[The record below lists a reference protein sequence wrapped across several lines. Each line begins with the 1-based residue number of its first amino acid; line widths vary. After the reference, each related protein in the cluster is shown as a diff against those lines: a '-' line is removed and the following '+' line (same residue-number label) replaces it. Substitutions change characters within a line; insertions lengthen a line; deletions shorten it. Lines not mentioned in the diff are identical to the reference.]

1 MAESNSTDFDLLWYL
16 ENLSDKEFQSFKKY
30 LARKILDFK
39 LPQVPLINLRA
50 TKEELANLLP
60 ISYEGQHIWNMLYSI
75 FLMMRKEDHCMK
87 IIGRRNRN
95 QEACKA
101 LMRRKITLRWENH
114 TFGEFHYKFFCN
126 VASDVFYV
134 LQLAYDSTSCY
145 SANDLNVFLMG
156 DRASGKTVTINLA
169 VMKWINGEMWQNM
182 ISYVVHLT
190 SHEIN
195 QMTDSSLAE
204 LIAKDWPD
212 GQAPIADILSDPKKL
227 LFILEDV
234 DNLRFELNVNEHA
247 LCSNSTQKVPIP
259 ILLVSL
265 LKRQMA
271 PGCWFLISS
280 RPTREENIK
289 MFLKTTDCYVTLQFS
304 NEKRELYFHSF
315 FNDRQRASTAL
326 MLVHDD
332 EILTGLCRVAILCWI
347 TCTVLNRQMDKGHDP
362 QHCCETPT
370 DLHAHFLAD
379 ALTSKAGLTANQY
392 HLGLLRRL
400 CLLAAGG
407 LFLSTLNFSAEDL
420 RCVGFTE
427 VDFSVLQAVNI
438 LLPSSTHKDRY
449 KFIHLNVQE
458 FCAAIAFLMAVPNC
472 LIPSGSRGYKEKREQ
487 YCNFNQVFTF
497 IFGLLNENR
506 RKILETTFG
515 YQLPMV
521 ESFRR
526 YSVEYMKHLG
536 RDQQKLTHHG
546 SLFYCLFEN
555 QEEEFVKKV
564 ANTLKEVT
572 LYLQSNKDMM
582 VSLYCLEYCCHLR
595 TFKLSVQRIFEYKE
609 PLVRPTARL
618 SYISTASGFED
629 LLKALA
635 RNRSLIHLS
644 LNCTSISLNMFSLLR
659 EILDKSTCQI
669 RHLSLMKCDLRASE
683 CGEIASLLVNG
694 GSLRKLTLTN
704 NPLRNDGVNILC
716 NALLHPNCTLTSLA
730 LVFCCLTEQCCSSL
744 GRVLLLG
751 RTLKQL
757 DLCVNHL
764 QNYGVLHVTFPLVFP
779 TCQLEELYLSGCF
792 FTNDICQYIAIVIA
806 TNETL
811 RSLEIGSNSIEDAGM
826 QLLCGGL
833 RHPDCMLVNIGLEEC
848 MLTGACCESL
858 ASVLT
863 TNKTLERLNILQ
875 NQLGDEGVVKLLES
889 LILPECVLQIIGL
902 PLNDVSA
909 ETRRMVMT
917 VKERKPNL
925 IFLSETWSVK
935 EGREIGVI
943 PASQPGS
950 VIPNSNLDYMF
961 FKFPRMST
969 AMRMSSTASRQPL

>member
-60 ISYEGQHIWNMLYSI
+60 ISYEGQYIWNMLYSI
-75 FLMMRKEDHCMK
+75 FLMMRKEEHCMK
-87 IIGRRNRN
+87 IIGRRRRN

-101 LMRRKITLRWENH
+101 LMRRKVTLRWENH

-145 SANDLNVFLMG
+145 SANDLNVFLIG
-156 DRASGKTVTINLA
+156 DRASGKTMTINLA
-169 VMKWINGEMWQNM
+169 VMKWISGEMWQNM

-195 QMTDSSLAE
+195 QMTNSSLAE

-315 FNDRQRASTAL
+315 FNDHQRASTAL
-326 MLVHDD
+326 MLVHDN
-332 EILTGLCRVAILCWI
+332 EILTSLCRVANLCWI

-379 ALTSKAGLTANQY
+379 ALTSEARLTANQY
-392 HLGLLRRL
+392 HLGLLKRL

-407 LFLSTLNFSAEDL
+407 LFLSTLNFSGEDL

-427 VDFSVLQAVNI
+427 ADVSVLQAVNI

-472 LIPSGSRGYKEKREQ
+472 LIPSGSREYKEKREQ
-487 YCNFNQVFTF
+487 YCDFNRVFTF

-515 YQLPMV
+515 CQLPMV

-536 RDQQKLTHHG
+536 RDQEKLTHHG

-564 ANTLKEVT
+564 VNPLKEVT
-572 LYLQSNKDMM
+572 VYLQSNKDMM

-618 SYISTASGFED
+618 SYISTASGFEE

-635 RNRSLIHLS
+635 RNQSVIYLS

-659 EILDKSTCQI
+659 EILDKPTCQI
-669 RHLSLMKCDLRASE
+669 SHLR
-683 CGEIASLLVNG
+683 
-694 GSLRKLTLTN
+694 
-704 NPLRNDGVNILC
+704 
-716 NALLHPNCTLTSLA
+716 
-730 LVFCCLTEQCCSSL
+730 LVFCCLTEKCCSSL
-744 GRVLLLG
+744 GRVLLLSP
-751 RTLKQL
+751 TLKQL

-764 QNYGVLHVTFPLVFP
+764 QNYGVLHVTFPLIFP

-875 NQLGDEGVVKLLES
+875 NQLGDEGIVKLLES
-889 LILPECVLQIIGL
+889 LILPDCVLQIIGL
-902 PLNDVSA
+902 PLNNVSA
-909 ETRRMVMT
+909 ETLRMVMT
-917 VKERKPNL
+917 VKERKPDL
-925 IFLSETWSVK
+925 VFLSETWSVK

-969 AMRMSSTASRQPL
+969 AMRMSNTASRQRL